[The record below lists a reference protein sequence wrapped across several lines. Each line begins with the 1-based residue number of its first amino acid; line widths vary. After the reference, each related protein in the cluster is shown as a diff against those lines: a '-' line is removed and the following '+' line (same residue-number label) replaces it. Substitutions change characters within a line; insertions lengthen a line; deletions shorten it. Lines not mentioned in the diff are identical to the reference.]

1 MNVDEPIL
9 DDARR
14 LEAADTLNLL
24 PNTASAARQVRESWR
39 LAQEAGV
46 GSLAADGRPRAVVVV
61 GVGASALAGDVLD
74 AVAGQAAPVPV
85 ITHHR
90 HGLPGWAGVA
100 DVILAVSVSGTSAET
115 LSAVEEAHRR
125 GCRLAVVGPADS
137 PLSHLAELARAPFV
151 ALPEAR
157 PAYTGLWSLAV
168 PLLAAAA
175 ALGVHREGEA
185 AIEAAAVRLEAM
197 ASRCRPTSESFVNPA
212 KTLALELAGALP
224 LWWGTTRLTEVAATR
239 AAGVLAVSAGYPALV
254 GALPH
259 PAEEQVALFR
269 GAFGSGDGG
278 AGSAGGDGDG
288 DAADDDLAD
297 FFRDR
302 VDDEAVVRLRLIL
315 LRDPAGEHPEIAR
328 AAERAVVLAGEH
340 GVGVTELRAEG
351 TAPLERLASLIGLID
366 FAGSY
371 VGLALGVDP
380 GAALRLREL
389 GTPR

>member
-85 ITHHR
+85 IAHHR

-100 DVILAVSVSGTSAET
+100 DVVLAVSVSGTSAET

-151 ALPEAR
+151 ALPDAR
-157 PAYTGLWSLAV
+157 PAHTGLWSLAV
-168 PLLAAAA
+168 PVLAAAA

-197 ASRCRPTSESFVNPA
+197 ATRCRPTSESFVNPA

-224 LWWGTTRLTEVAATR
+224 LWWGTTRLSEVAAIR
-239 AAGVLAVSAGYPALV
+239 AAGVLAANAGYPALV

-259 PAEEQVALFR
+259 PAEDQVALFR
-269 GAFGSGDGG
+269 GAFGSGSGGAASDGG
-278 AGSAGGDGDG
+278 EGTG
-288 DAADDDLAD
+288 ADDEFAD

-315 LRDPAGEHPEIAR
+315 LRDPAGEHPEVAR
-328 AAERAVVLAGEH
+328 AAERAVMLAGEH

-351 TAPLERLASLIGLID
+351 MAPLERLASLIGLID

-371 VGLALGVDP
+371 VGLVLGVDP
-380 GAALRLREL
+380 GAALRLREI
-389 GTPR
+389 GTAR

>member
-1 MNVDEPIL
+1 MNVDEPLL
-9 DDARR
+9 DDTRR

-85 ITHHR
+85 IAHRR

-100 DVILAVSVSGTSAET
+100 DVVLAVSVSGTSAET

-125 GCRLAVVGPADS
+125 GCRLAVVGPVDS

-151 ALPEAR
+151 ALPDAR
-157 PAYTGLWSLAV
+157 PAHTGLWSLAV

-185 AIEAAAVRLEAM
+185 AIEAAAVRLEAL
-197 ASRCRPTSESFVNPA
+197 ATRCRPTSESFVNPA

-239 AAGVLAVSAGYPALV
+239 AAGVLAVNAGYPALV

-269 GAFGSGDGG
+269 GAFGSGNGG
-278 AGSAGGDGDG
+278 PGSAAGGDGGG
-288 DAADDDLAD
+288 DADDLAD

-302 VDDEAVVRLRLIL
+302 VEDEAVVRLRLIL
-315 LRDPAGEHPEIAR
+315 LRDPAGEHPEITR
-328 AAERAVVLAGEH
+328 AAERAVLLAGEH

-351 TAPLERLASLIGLID
+351 AAPLERLASLIGLID

-371 VGLALGVDP
+371 VALALGVDP
-380 GAALRLREL
+380 GAGLRLREL
-389 GTPR
+389 GTAR

>member
-1 MNVDEPIL
+1 MNVDEHIL

-85 ITHHR
+85 IVHHR

-151 ALPEAR
+151 ALPDAR

-197 ASRCRPTSESFVNPA
+197 ATRCRPTSESFVNPA

-259 PAEEQVALFR
+259 PAEDQVTLFS
-269 GAFGSGDGG
+269 GAFGSGNGG
-278 AGSAGGDGDG
+278 AAPGGGGGDDP
-288 DAADDDLAD
+288 DDLAD

-328 AAERAVVLAGEH
+328 AAQRAVVLAGEH

-380 GAALRLREL
+380 GAALRLREI